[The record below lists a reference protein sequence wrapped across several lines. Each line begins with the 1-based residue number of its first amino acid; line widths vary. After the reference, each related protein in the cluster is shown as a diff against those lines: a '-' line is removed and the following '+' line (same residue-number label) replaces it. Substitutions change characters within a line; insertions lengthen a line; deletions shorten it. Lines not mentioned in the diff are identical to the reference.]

1 MGSTTPATRTY
12 RWGPRCRP
20 SHRVPGLV
28 IGSTSPRQPRPLH
41 RLDAT
46 ARRNRI
52 RFIAYNTRFLILP
65 WVRTEN
71 LASHILGRMA
81 ARICPVARHQ
91 DQRDDN
97 HATTSSGGR
106 ENHPSPASLV
116 CRPQLKQPPH
126 TNGTVRCMSNSW
138 VRKCN
143 LVRMSGKTLKEGFIG
158 AGTDGFRLPCEYTFL
173 MVSCEP
179 PLNAIF
185 GTRKPA
191 RSQRHSDISPGWER
205 FWSSDST
212 SRLNAR
218 RTEVWSNST
227 IAAISRQE

>member
-1 MGSTTPATRTY
+1 MDVRKRPCAQGTGRPEATPMNELPQSFGLQRA
-12 RWGPRCRP
+12 
-20 SHRVPGLV
+20 GLV
-28 IGSTSPRQPRPLH
+28 AAKRHSVPEVNSHLNSRHIGN
-41 RLDAT
+41 RL
-46 ARRNRI
+46 RR
-52 RFIAYNTRFLILP
+52 A
-65 WVRTEN
+65 
-71 LASHILGRMA
+71 
-81 ARICPVARHQ
+81 CPVVRHE

-191 RSQRHSDISPGWER
+191 RSQRH
-205 FWSSDST
+205 
-212 SRLNAR
+212 
-218 RTEVWSNST
+218 
-227 IAAISRQE
+227 